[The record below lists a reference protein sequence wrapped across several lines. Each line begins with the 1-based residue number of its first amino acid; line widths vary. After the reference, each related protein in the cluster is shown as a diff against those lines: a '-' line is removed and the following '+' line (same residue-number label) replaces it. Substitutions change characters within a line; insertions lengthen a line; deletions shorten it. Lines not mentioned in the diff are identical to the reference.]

1 MSAANRR
8 QPPDETALIRRARDG
23 DERAFTE
30 LVNRYEGQ
38 VYNFAFKVCR
48 DREKADETLQ
58 DTFITVY
65 RKLKQFDGRSAFG
78 TWLYRVVVNHCK
90 MKHRRRKLDTLME
103 SLDEPPVRHDHHDDE
118 REREPMSPIEDTPAE
133 ILLTRELQGVL
144 DKAIHKLPVDYRTVF
159 VLRDVEGL
167 STRETAGIVKIT
179 EEAVKSRLRRARAFL
194 RQEIA
199 PYMGWAK
206 T

>member
-1 MSAANRR
+1 MPAIRPTLA
-8 QPPDETALIRRARDG
+8 PKEADLIRRAKDG

-48 DREKADETLQ
+48 DRDKASETLQ
-58 DTFITVY
+58 DTFVTVY
-65 RKLKQFDGRSAFG
+65 RKLDQFTGRSAFT
-78 TWLYRVVVNHCK
+78 TWLYRIVVNNCK
-90 MKHRRRKLDTLME
+90 MKHRRRKMDTLME
-103 SLDEPPVRHDHHDDE
+103 SLDEPPPHSHREDE
-118 REREPMSPIEDTPAE
+118 RERDLAAPLEDTPAE
-133 ILLTRELQGVL
+133 ILLTRELRGVL
-144 DKAIHKLPVDYRTVF
+144 DQAIQKLPLDYRTVF

-167 STRETAGIVKIT
+167 STRETAGVIQIT

-199 PYMGWAK
+199 PYMGWQK

>member
-1 MSAANRR
+1 MSAVRPTLASNEA
-8 QPPDETALIRRARDG
+8 DLIRRAKGG

-48 DREKADETLQ
+48 DKEKAGETLQ

-65 RKLKQFDGRSAFG
+65 RKLDQFTGRSAFT
-78 TWLYRVVVNHCK
+78 TWLYRIVVNHCK
-90 MKHRRRKLDTLME
+90 MKHRRRKMDTLME
-103 SLDEPPVRHDHHDDE
+103 SLDEPPAHDHHEDE
-118 REREPMSPIEDTPAE
+118 RERDLAAPIEDTPAE
-133 ILLTRELQGVL
+133 LLLTRELRGVL
-144 DKAIHKLPVDYRTVF
+144 EQAILKLPLDYRTVF

-167 STRETAGIVKIT
+167 STRETAGVIQIT

-199 PYMGWAK
+199 PYMGWQK

>member
-1 MSAANRR
+1 MVAARNPL
-8 QPPDETALIRRARDG
+8 PPDEALLIGRARHG
-23 DERAFTE
+23 DERAFTD

-48 DREKADETLQ
+48 DRDKAAETLQ

-65 RKLKQFDGRSAFG
+65 RKLNQFDGRSAFA
-78 TWLYRVVVNHCK
+78 TWLYRIVVNNCK

-103 SLDEPPVRHDHHDDE
+103 SLDEPPAHSHDDE
-118 REREPMSPIEDTPAE
+118 QERDLPANEDDTPVE
-133 ILLTRELQGVL
+133 LLLTKELQGVL
-144 DKAIHKLPVDYRTVF
+144 DIAIQQLPLDYRTVF

-194 RQEIA
+194 RREIA
-199 PYMGWAK
+199 PYLGW
-206 T
+206 

>member
-1 MSAANRR
+1 MPATH
-8 QPPDETALIRRARDG
+8 PTTAPKEADLIRRAKGG

-48 DREKADETLQ
+48 DREKAGETLQ
-58 DTFITVY
+58 DTFVTVY
-65 RKLKQFDGRSAFG
+65 RKLDQFTGRSAFA
-78 TWLYRVVVNHCK
+78 TWLYRIVVNHCK
-90 MKHRRRKLDTLME
+90 MKHRRRKMDTLME
-103 SLDEPPVRHDHHDDE
+103 SLDEPLLHDHREDE
-118 REREPMSPIEDTPAE
+118 RERDVAAPMEDTPAE
-133 ILLTRELQGVL
+133 ILLTRELRGEL
-144 DKAIHKLPVDYRTVF
+144 EKAILKLPLDYRTVF

-167 STRETAGIVKIT
+167 STRETAGVIQIT

-199 PYMGWAK
+199 PYMGWQK